1 MWYVKKSEHEDILV
15 KQGKEAALIMKE
27 FYSNNSP
34 TGKTNL
40 DRENRIFRNAYLL
53 AERLT
58 GEKKENIKVI
68 YATEDSNGYISA
80 TIEIDGYRECI
91 HEYHN

>member
-1 MWYVKKSEHEDILV
+1 
-15 KQGKEAALIMKE
+15 MKE

-40 DRENRIFRNAYLL
+40 DRENRIFKNAYLL
-53 AERLT
+53 AESLT
-58 GEKKENIKVI
+58 GEKRENIKVL
-68 YATEDSNGYISA
+68 YAEEDQDGYISA
-80 TIEIDGYRECI
+80 TIEVNGNTEYI